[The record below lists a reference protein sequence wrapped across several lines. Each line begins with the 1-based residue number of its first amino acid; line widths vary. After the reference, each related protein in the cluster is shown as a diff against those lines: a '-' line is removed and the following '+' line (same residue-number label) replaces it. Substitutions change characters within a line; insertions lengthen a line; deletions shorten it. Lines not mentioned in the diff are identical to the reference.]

1 MLCKKQNLKK
11 QLMKVV
17 SKQMHP
23 KLVDALTKMM
33 VAQGEELQF
42 YAFYLS
48 YVQFYEVAEMPMPTM
63 CVTVRDMRL
72 ALFWDRG
79 FVEERTVDELI
90 VTLLHEVLHLLHS
103 HLERGKSFNPKKAN
117 VAMDMIIN
125 SLIAEHH
132 KSISIPRLT
141 QSKIDAMKAETLEK
155 YPERA
160 AEIEQRTKELKSRV
174 GEPEWITLDPKYSGD
189 RIFEPLYQWLT
200 EQQEKEEKQ
209 EGSSDM
215 SQATKDAMKWAEEG
229 MTVDYHGE
237 LDEVSQDIK
246 DQLAEGTIQKAKIQ
260 MRGSLPGNLE
270 EMFNFLLKKPKDNN
284 IKILR
289 RKISNLKG
297 SNKEKSYRRLNRRVP
312 GIKGKVKQSLEIN
325 VLLDTSGSMY
335 GRFELALGEIFRD
348 GYKVNLVQ
356 VDTDVRKVEV
366 VKRKEDLKNLM
377 IEGMGGTTL
386 SPAIAYVN
394 DPKNKL
400 KRNPTVILTDGYTD
414 VLDFQGAM
422 NQYLILST
430 DVECPTTNIGANV
443 KQIIIK

>member
-1 MLCKKQNLKK
+1 
-11 QLMKVV
+11 MKIV

-33 VAQGEELQF
+33 MGYGEEFQF

-48 YVQFYEVAEMPMPTM
+48 YIQFYEVTEMPMPTM
-63 CVTVRDMRL
+63 CVTVKDMRL
-72 ALFWDRG
+72 ALYWDRD
-79 FVEERTVDELI
+79 FVDSRTVDELI
-90 VTLLHEVLHLLHS
+90 ITMLHEVLHLLHS
-103 HLERGKSFNPKKAN
+103 HLERGRSFNPKKAN
-117 VAMDMIIN
+117 IAMDMIIN
-125 SLIAEHH
+125 SLIDEHH
-132 KSISIPRLT
+132 QPLKVPRLT
-141 QSKIDAMKAETLEK
+141 QAKIDTMKAEAIEK
-155 YPERA
+155 YPEKA
-160 AEIEQRTKELKSRV
+160 TEIEQRSKELQARI
-174 GEPEWITLDPKYSGD
+174 GEPEWVMLDKNYKGD
-189 RIFEPLYQWLT
+189 RIFEPLYQWLE
-200 EQQEKEEKQ
+200 EQQQKENQK

-215 SQATKDAMKWAEEG
+215 SKGTKDAMKWAEEG

-237 LDEVSQDIK
+237 LDEVSQEIK
-246 DQLAEGTIQKAKIQ
+246 EQLAEGTLEKAKIQ

-366 VKRKEDLKNLM
+366 IKRKEDLKKLM

-414 VLDFQGAM
+414 TLDFQGAM

-430 DVECPTTNIGANV
+430 DVECPTTNLGANV
-443 KQIIIK
+443 RQIIIK